1 MKEEDV
7 AKEIVKRQRNNKNNS
22 KKLSY
27 NIGTRKDKTR
37 SNKGTKE
44 DGRNEGSKETTA
56 TNEQEG
62 NKVTRTATIARKRS
76 TEVNRIQVI
85 RVLNKIKYNI

>member
-1 MKEEDV
+1 MYWHIGKQQLEPTVGVDEDEEMKEQDV
-7 AKEIVKRQRNNKNNS
+7 AKEIVKRQRNNRNNS

-37 SNKGTKE
+37 SNEGMKE
-44 DGRNEGSKETTA
+44 DGRNEGNKETTA

-62 NKVTRTATIARKRS
+62 NG
-76 TEVNRIQVI
+76 N
-85 RVLNKIKYNI
+85 